1 MQLSVH
7 REKSKTLGFDFIEI
21 TISSKVC
28 EKVSNELCHELPS
41 TELGTLSDG
50 SIYQGQSG
58 SHQDKQ

>member
-7 REKSKTLGFDFIEI
+7 RKKTMESDSIEI

-28 EKVSNELCHELPS
+28 EKVSNELCHEIPS
-41 TELGTLSDG
+41 TELGPLSDG